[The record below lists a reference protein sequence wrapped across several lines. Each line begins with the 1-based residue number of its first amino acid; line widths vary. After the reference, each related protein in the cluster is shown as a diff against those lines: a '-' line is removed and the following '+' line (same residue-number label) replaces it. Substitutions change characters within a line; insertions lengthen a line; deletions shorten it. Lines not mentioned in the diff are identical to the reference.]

1 MYLSEQVFIQ
11 NTVGGGVMGED
22 EVWGRKSPS
31 GVQGQRPGGDLGAK
45 A

>member
-1 MYLSEQVFIQ
+1 
-11 NTVGGGVMGED
+11 MGED

-45 A
+45 ALEAKM